1 MSIVNNIPALD
12 TQRQLRIINF
22 NLAKS
27 INRLST
33 GLRINN
39 AGDDAAGLAISE
51 RLRSQI
57 SMLAQGSINAQDA
70 ISVVQVA
77 EGGLDTATQLIQRM
91 KTLSVTAASA
101 AKSDAD
107 RSLLQVEIDQI
118 TEELGRIAD
127 TTAFAGKQLLNGD
140 ISAAVLGEAG
150 TVSIDANAFIG
161 AQSTALVASVALQ
174 SVSSFASASIPNTSF
189 QLKVVNGSSAG
200 LYSVQVFSGASTA
213 AEINGG
219 TPLAQVSINAAVAT
233 SLAIIS
239 FGAGA
244 TAGTIGVTIN
254 GGGLGAEVI
263 GKVAYV
269 SSTFATL
276 TSNTDKSLYIQIGA
290 DTGEV
295 IKTFAPSVRPAD
307 LFNKQATRLDTMQQA
322 EGLINLA
329 DQALDKINKARAI
342 LGAQQNR
349 FENVIR
355 NNAIYHQNLTAS
367 ESRIRDLDV
376 AAETTNFTKN
386 QILLQSATAFLAQA
400 NLVPQ
405 SLLQLLR

>member
-12 TQRQLRIINF
+12 TQRQLKIINF

-57 SMLAQGSINAQDA
+57 GMLAQGTINAQDA

-77 EGGLDTATQLIQRM
+77 EGGLDTATQLVQRM
-91 KTLSVTAASA
+91 KTLSTTAASA

-127 TTAFAGKQLLNGD
+127 TTAFAGKQLLNGG
-140 ISAAVLGEAG
+140 IAAAVLGEAS
-150 TVSIDANAFIG
+150 TVAVDSNSFIG
-161 AQSTALVASVALQ
+161 AQSTALVASASLVVQ
-174 SVSSFASASIPNTSF
+174 TTSSFSLINTSY
-189 QLKVVNGSSAG
+189 QLKVVSGSSAG
-200 LYSVQVFSGASTA
+200 LYSVQIFSGASTA

-219 TPLAQVSINAAVAT
+219 IPLAQVSINAAVYS
-233 SLAIIS
+233 SLAIITV
-239 FGAGA
+239 GAGA
-244 TAGTIGVTIN
+244 AATTIGVVIN
-254 GGGLGAEVI
+254 SQGFDSSVI
-263 GKVAYV
+263 GKVAYI
-269 SSTFATL
+269 SSTYATL
-276 TSNTDKSLYIQIGA
+276 TSSTDNSLYIQIGA

-307 LFNKQATRLDTMQQA
+307 IFNKQATRLDTMQQA

-355 NNAIYHQNLTAS
+355 NNDIYHQNLTAS